1 MNEISFKLKKELLEL
16 LKRAM
21 KIYPVNDSL
30 LIKTDET
37 KQIIFIFINLKKSPE
52 TLMKQGYASYPTGT
66 LVEEHFTAFK
76 KSMPLIKEGK
86 KANVERKGKK
96 DRMISEKKESKIIPI
111 FIPPIDDYE
120 VTILLKENILKM
132 KSDKMR
138 FEFPL
143 DNLEKYLEENLP
155 LQEMLLEEEQARKND
170 KRVRSESSLE
180 MFL

>member
-21 KIYPVNDSL
+21 KIYPVNESL

-76 KSMPLIKEGK
+76 KSIPLMKEGIK
-86 KANVERKGKK
+86 PSK
-96 DRMISEKKESKIIPI
+96 KKESKIIPI

-143 DNLEKYLEENLP
+143 DNLEKYLEENLILP
-155 LQEMLLEEEQARKND
+155 EMLLEEEQARKND